1 MENVQKWKM
10 EKLSRWFLIQDT
22 FRPSSA
28 SMGRDQVVVT
38 AAAAAVHSFAVGSR
52 RRLTFEFIV
61 RLDLMDAVAVAAAAA
76 LVDVVS
82 AVEPWDP
89 TLLVLLAS

>member
-38 AAAAAVHSFAVGSR
+38 AAAVHSLAVGSR

>member
-38 AAAAAVHSFAVGSR
+38 AAAVHSLAVGSR

-61 RLDLMDAVAVAAAAA
+61 RLDLMDADAVAVAAAAA

>member
-38 AAAAAVHSFAVGSR
+38 AAAAAVHSLAVGSR

-61 RLDLMDAVAVAAAAA
+61 RLDLMDAVAAAAA